1 MTCRRRPIHVIT
13 EVKETRGADAD
24 EVVQAPTKDETPYQE
39 GMVFEASD
47 VVGVPDDGGV
57 ESAEVFSGRRY
68 QLSGSSPR
76 HWPTGIAER
85 DQLVSYSYSQIDALT
100 MPSFLRNAFQ
110 NVLGKIDG

>member
-1 MTCRRRPIHVIT
+1 MTSRRRPIHVIT

-24 EVVQAPTKDETPYQE
+24 EMVQAPTKDETPYQE

-85 DQLVSYSYSQIDALT
+85 NQISIVQELT
-100 MPSFLRNAFQ
+100 EGCTYHAILSPRC
-110 NVLGKIDG
+110 VPKCVW